1 MKYWAVVWNT
11 WQEAWA
17 KKTAVVL
24 AVVVG
29 ALLVSYAVG
38 LRVESTD
45 DPGRV
50 DVYVFGI
57 GATPDPGV
65 ANPIM
70 AFSRQQVATF
80 SALGALGL
88 LTPWG
93 VVLALFITTAL
104 LSGALQAPRLCWVLS
119 KPLARSGFLLGK
131 FGGALLLVLG
141 TTAVFVL
148 CMSGLIAWKLNTF
161 SAALIGGGLLVVF
174 DYAVLSSVALLV
186 AVWTQNTS
194 ISLVA
199 ALAVYGGSGAF
210 YVLHGPQVY
219 GMLSPLV
226 RDITDALYLIL
237 PKTADV
243 EALSRSWV
251 SAQGL
256 DLGELTYALGSSA
269 TFMVAMLGLSLWAFG
284 RRDF

>member
-29 ALLVSYAVG
+29 VLLVSYAAG

-50 DVYVFGI
+50 NVYVFGI
-57 GATPDPGV
+57 GATPDPGAV
-65 ANPIM
+65 NP
-70 AFSRQQVATF
+70 AVVFSRQQVATF

-93 VVLALFITTAL
+93 LILALFITTAL
-104 LSGALQAPRLCWVLS
+104 FSSALQAPRLYWVLS

-148 CMSGLIAWKLNTF
+148 CMSGLIAWKLNAF
-161 SAALIGGGLLVVF
+161 SAALVWGGLLVVF

-199 ALAVYGGSGAF
+199 ALAVYGGAGAL
-210 YVLHGPQVY
+210 YVLHGPQIY

-237 PKTADV
+237 PKTADL
-243 EALSRSWV
+243 ETLSRSWV
-251 SAQGL
+251 SGQGL
-256 DLGELTYALGSSA
+256 DLDELTFALGSSA

>member
-50 DVYVFGI
+50 NVYVFGI
-57 GATPDPGV
+57 GATPNPGV
-65 ANPIM
+65 ANPVM
-70 AFSRQQVATF
+70 TFSRQQVATF

-93 VVLALFITTAL
+93 MVLALFITTAL
-104 LSGALQAPRLCWVLS
+104 LSSALQAPRLYWVLS
-119 KPLARSGFLLGK
+119 KPLTRSGFLLGK
-131 FGGALLLVLG
+131 YGGALLLVLG

-148 CMSGLIAWKLNTF
+148 CMSGLIAWKLNAF

-199 ALAVYGGSGAF
+199 ALAVYGGTGAL
-210 YVLHGPQVY
+210 YVLHGPQLY
-219 GMLSPLV
+219 GVLSPLV

-243 EALSRSWV
+243 EALSRSWTLG
-251 SAQGL
+251 QGL
-256 DLGELTYALGSSA
+256 DLGELTFALGSSA
-269 TFMVAMLGLSLWAFG
+269 TFVVAMLGLSLWAFG